1 MKETLRQHNMAEDIG
16 SYDVCR
22 TMIETE
28 VEEYDNWLSGCPQY
42 YGFEITDENDE
53 NIECMGVFELTSMKE
68 MFDEMKER
76 SEHKYDFLFDE
87 MLKKQENYM

>member
-1 MKETLRQHNMAEDIG
+1 
-16 SYDVCR
+16 
-22 TMIETE
+22 
-28 VEEYDNWLSGCPQY
+28 
-42 YGFEITDENDE
+42 
-53 NIECMGVFELTSMKE
+53 MGVFELTSMKE

>member
-1 MKETLRQHNMAEDIG
+1 MAFPP
-16 SYDVCR
+16 
-22 TMIETE
+22 TF
-28 VEEYDNWLSGCPQY
+28 
-42 YGFEITDENDE
+42 FECFRNDE